1 VSGIPTGRRSAIKIV
16 LDITRLVEEGKL
28 TAQEA
33 ERLQALA
40 KRDTG
45 SLAINV
51 LMSFGAVA
59 VAAGIIALEP
69 AFMTGAA
76 LGVALVATGLAISFF
91 AAKQWGLLGTATTII
106 GALLLAGGV
115 IGVAEANFAGLAF
128 SALLFLV
135 LAVAI
140 RSNFLMALVPLAL
153 VGALGSSTGYMH
165 AVYMLTVNEP
175 SITIAVFLLLAGTA
189 YLISRHVGQ
198 AYQQLAIIFARVSLI
213 LVNFGF
219 WVGSLWGDYPGQTW
233 ARGED
238 YRLWSDREAWRAAH
252 LHVPEIAF
260 IVGWAIV
267 IIAVGA
273 WAARTTA
280 VGWSPMRQSSA
291 RSSSTHNG
299 SSGLVP
305 SLGQSLSPGSPSSAS
320 PSRCGATISQP
331 VVPLRSPPEPT
342 RLNTLRIANLFGRFQ
357 PTSA

>member
-1 VSGIPTGRRSAIKIV
+1 MPAIKIV

-40 KRDTG
+40 RRDTG

-69 AFMTGAA
+69 AFTTGAA
-76 LGVALVATGLAISFF
+76 LGVVLVAIGLAISFF
-91 AAKQWGLLGTATTII
+91 AAEQWGLLGTATTII

-115 IGVAEANFAGLAF
+115 IGFAEADFAGLAF
-128 SALLFLV
+128 SALLFLA

-140 RSNFLMALVPLAL
+140 RSGFLMALVPLAL
-153 VGALGSSTGYMH
+153 AGALGSSTGYMH

-175 SITIAVFLLLAGTA
+175 SITIAFFALLAGAA
-189 YLISRHVGQ
+189 YVVSRHVGQ

-213 LVNFGF
+213 LINFGF
-219 WVGSLWGDYPGQTW
+219 WIGSLWGDYPGETW
-233 ARGED
+233 VQGED
-238 YRLWSDREAWRAAH
+238 YRLWSNREAWRVAH
-252 LHVPEIAF
+252 LHVPETAF

-273 WAARTTA
+273 WAARTNRRWVVTTA
-280 VGWSPMRQSSA
+280 AVFGAIEFYTQWFERLGAEPWAIIVAGLTVVAIAITLWRYNVTHGRPAVSA
-291 RSSSTHNG
+291 R
-299 SSGLVP
+299 
-305 SLGQSLSPGSPSSAS
+305 
-320 PSRCGATISQP
+320 
-331 VVPLRSPPEPT
+331 
-342 RLNTLRIANLFGRFQ
+342 
-357 PTSA
+357 

>member
-1 VSGIPTGRRSAIKIV
+1 MAAIKIV
-16 LDITRLVEEGKL
+16 LDITRLVNEGKL

-69 AFMTGAA
+69 AFTTGAA
-76 LGVALVATGLAISFF
+76 LGVVLVAIGLAISFF
-91 AAKQWGLLGTATTII
+91 AAEQWGLLGTATTII

-115 IGVAEANFAGLAF
+115 IGFAEADFAGLAF
-128 SALLFLV
+128 SALLFLA

-140 RSNFLMALVPLAL
+140 RNGFLMALVPLAL
-153 VGALGSSTGYMH
+153 AGALGSSTGYMH

-175 SITIAVFLLLAGTA
+175 SITIAFFALLAGAA
-189 YLISRHVGQ
+189 YVVSRHVGQ

-213 LVNFGF
+213 LINFGF
-219 WVGSLWGDYPGQTW
+219 WIGSLWGDYPGETW
-233 ARGED
+233 VQGED
-238 YRLWSDREAWRAAH
+238 YRLWSNREAWRVAH
-252 LHVPEIAF
+252 LHVPETAF

-273 WAARTTA
+273 WAARTNRRWVVTTA
-280 VGWSPMRQSSA
+280 AVFGAIEFYTQWFERLGAEPWA
-291 RSSSTHNG
+291 IIVA
-299 SSGLVP
+299 GLTIVAFAIALWRYNLTAGRP
-305 SLGQSLSPGSPSSAS
+305 
-320 PSRCGATISQP
+320 ATA
-331 VVPLRSPPEPT
+331 T
-342 RLNTLRIANLFGRFQ
+342 A
-357 PTSA
+357 